1 MNFKFKHIIIIVLW
15 LNTTA
20 LKSKSDLPIHQ
31 ILSLY
36 QSKTSVTMSIK
47 KTFTQPLLKKQTESS
62 GRFYLSN
69 NLWRLDLTEP
79 KKSSIVYDG
88 ENITYSSNSNTH
100 VIPPSQSGI
109 LHLLFHPKAF
119 YKTFKYL
126 GKSRKGRTQIYSF
139 QGLTPSSPEKIFIQV
154 EKDRILSLRVQWRP
168 PLGEEYYRFSSIHF
182 NQKLNKSL
190 FHPPPSPK
198 KNKKKSP

>member
-1 MNFKFKHIIIIVLW
+1 MN
-15 LNTTA
+15 
-20 LKSKSDLPIHQ
+20 
-31 ILSLY
+31 
-36 QSKTSVTMSIK
+36 IK
-47 KTFTQPLLKKQTESS
+47 KTFKQPLLKKQTESS

-79 KKSSIVYDG
+79 KKSNIVYNG

-100 VIPPSQSGI
+100 IIPPSKAGI
-109 LHLLFHPKAF
+109 LHLLFHSKAF

-126 GKSRKGRTQIYSF
+126 GKSQKGRTQIYSF

-182 NQKLNKSL
+182 NQRLNRSL
-190 FHPPPSPK
+190 FQPPLPS
-198 KNKKKSP
+198 NKVKRKAPNL